1 MAAVLSGC
9 SVLKKSGSN
18 DSYAEKEISSDN
30 NVGSVVRN
38 NISNRNF
45 YIQRADI
52 KVTQEN
58 ITARFTAGIKFR
70 KPDTLLVTAR
80 SRTGIEAGRAFITK
94 DTILLKDRINK
105 KLFIGNPEMIEAKYG
120 VNPSLIFAVLGDV
133 IIEESEMKR
142 SLDCVKGIFRK
153 EFKFRNKSVE
163 YTIDCG
169 RKKAIQA
176 YFEGDIKTGNI
187 TIDFSNIGI
196 LNGVQFPQRV
206 EIIDDLKSINIILE
220 IKKIESPWDGKI
232 EFIQGSDYKVI
243 KIR

>member
-1 MAAVLSGC
+1 M
-9 SVLKKSGSN
+9 LKKSGRN
-18 DSYAEKEISSDN
+18 GSYAEREISIDN
-30 NVGSVVRN
+30 NVGAVVRN
-38 NISNRNF
+38 NISNENF

-94 DTILLKDRINK
+94 DTILLRDRINK

-133 IIEESEMKR
+133 IVEESEMKR

-153 EFKFRNKSVE
+153 ELRFRNKSVE
-163 YTIDCG
+163 YTIDCA
-169 RKKAIQA
+169 RKKAVQT

-187 TIDFSNIGI
+187 TINFSNIMS
-196 LNGVQFPQRV
+196 LNGVQFPQRI
-206 EIIDDLKSINIILE
+206 EIIDDLKSINIIIE
-220 IKKIESPWDGKI
+220 IKKIESPWEGKI
-232 EFIQGSDYKVI
+232 EFIPGSDYKVV